1 MAIVTMVSHFRFK
14 MGLDLTTQERKSEAR
29 RQLCPRPPAAA
40 EAICVPALF
49 VPENR
54 PQASIIRVS
63 AVEPAEPSQ
72 LRRRE
77 RDRGDHDERAH
88 AAADH
93 RKDRAE
99 QRRDASRF
107 ETPELVRC
115 ADEHSVDRR
124 NPATHLVGGKDRR
137 QRMANDDADVI
148 ERAGQ
153 EQHRQRKPE
162 IS

>member
-1 MAIVTMVSHFRFK
+1 MVSHFRFK
-14 MGLDLTTQERKSEAR
+14 MGLDLTTQERSSRTR
-29 RQLCPRPPAAA
+29 RQLRSRPPAAA

-49 VPENR
+49 VPEHR

-63 AVEPAEPSQ
+63 AVEPAEPPQ
-72 LRRRE
+72 LWRRE
-77 RDRGDHDERAH
+77 RDSCNHDERAH

-93 RKDRAE
+93 RKYRAE
-99 QRRDASRF
+99 QGRDASGL
-107 ETPELVRC
+107 ETPELIRR

-124 NPATHLVGGKDRR
+124 NPAAHLVGGEDRR
-137 QRMANDDADVI
+137 QRMTNDDADVI

-153 EQHRQRKPE
+153 EQHRQREPE

>member
-1 MAIVTMVSHFRFK
+1 MSFAGARFS
-14 MGLDLTTQERKSEAR
+14 LIT
-29 RQLCPRPPAAA
+29 
-40 EAICVPALF
+40 
-49 VPENR
+49 
-54 PQASIIRVS
+54 RVS
-63 AVEPAEPSQ
+63 AVEPAESPQ

-77 RDRGDHDERAH
+77 RHCGDHDERAH

-107 ETPELVRC
+107 EPPELVRR

-124 NPATHLVGGKDRR
+124 NPASHLVGGEDRR
-137 QRMANDDADVI
+137 QRMAHDDADVI

-153 EQHRQRKPE
+153 EQHRQREPE
-162 IS
+162 ISRKAEDDRRQPETGHGP